1 MIAVEKSSQSWQA
14 QDSLLRS
21 AAAAAV
27 VAFLCA
33 ITVTTARNSNAS
45 CIDSTGYCLETN
57 FSRHSR
63 QYFLV
68 FSVYSIRQESS
79 WIEQYFK
86 SLNIC
91 HVYRLSSFIFMN
103 VTEVLYRLIDC
114 RKRQRSISL
123 QNRGVI

>member
-1 MIAVEKSSQSWQA
+1 MIAVEKSNQSWQA

-33 ITVTTARNSNAS
+33 TAVTTARNLNAS

-68 FSVYSIRQESS
+68 FSVYLKDDTRKMYLSLKQ
-79 WIEQYFK
+79 
-86 SLNIC
+86 LNI
-91 HVYRLSSFIFMN
+91 SFLPFIK
-103 VTEVLYRLIDC
+103 LYKLV
-114 RKRQRSISL
+114 S
-123 QNRGVI
+123 